1 MSPFGLALVACGLG
15 LIALGLTRA
24 RAPWA
29 RYQALRALDANA
41 DRYRAWRGGPT
52 HGIGG
57 TTGADVMKSMLRTR
71 IRASLVIAAAGL
83 VLALAGLLVR

>member
-1 MSPFGLALVACGLG
+1 MNPFGLVLVACGLG
-15 LIALGLTRA
+15 LIALGLARA

-41 DRYRAWRGGPT
+41 ERYRAWRGGPT
-52 HGIGG
+52 DGSGG
-57 TTGADVMKSMLRTR
+57 TTGADVMRSMLRTR
-71 IRASLVIAAAGL
+71 IRASLVIAAAGV